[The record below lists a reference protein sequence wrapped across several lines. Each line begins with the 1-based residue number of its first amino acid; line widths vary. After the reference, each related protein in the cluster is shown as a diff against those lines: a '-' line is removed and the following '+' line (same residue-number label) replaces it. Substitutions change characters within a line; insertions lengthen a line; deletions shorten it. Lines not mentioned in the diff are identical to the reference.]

1 MKGIISAIVLMLAST
16 CALAQV
22 TSQPSPACA
31 KPVAAIPVGSNITLT
46 WVPPTANTDATAIS
60 GAITYNLYNVAGA
73 NPVLIAGGLTSAA
86 SARTSLAAGTPC
98 YAVTAV
104 VGGVESGISNTAS
117 VWVAEIPN
125 APKQTTCTVTIPA
138 GATQQAT
145 VVCATQ

>member
-1 MKGIISAIVLMLAST
+1 MKGIVSAIVLMLAST

-46 WVPPTANTDATAIS
+46 WTPPTANTDGTAIS

-73 NPVLIAGGLTSAA
+73 NPVLLAAGLTSAA
-86 SARTSLAAGTPC
+86 STRTNLSAGTPC

-104 VGGVESGISNTAS
+104 VAGVESAISNTAS
-117 VWVAEIPN
+117 VWIAEIPT
-125 APKQTTCTVTIPA
+125 APKTVSCTITIPTGSTA
-138 GATQQAT
+138 PTAVCSTQ
-145 VVCATQ
+145 